1 MKEDDEAETL
11 AERRDVKV
19 PAVSTDD
26 KDAEGKA
33 EPAAGGALPPAKAT
47 FGAGF
52 TGFGSIKPVAGTGW
66 LSAAAGSSKPPSFLL
81 NTGSGAKPTAFGLAA
96 ASGSGSDSKPNP
108 FALSGG
114 ASGATTFGG
123 SASFSPRLSTGIS
136 GDTGDKAKADDADG
150 ASGSEASKPPV
161 FGFSSTAFG
170 KSGNPFAAAAPPAS
184 TAPFVGENSSNK
196 EFNAKTA
203 KVSPKAAWANPT
215 AAAAPAEALMQNK
228 QAANGE
234 EGETVVVETRAKL
247 FLLGKVAAP
256 AVHAPQTLGFQK
268 VESADEG
275 KAKGAAA
282 EGAEGAAT
290 GAEAGAAGV
299 AEVAV
304 EANGEKAAAAED
316 GKSEATAAAA
326 TADASAPASKQEWLD
341 RGIGQVK
348 VLVKKNGDGD
358 EGAQA
363 SCRIVM
369 RRATTHSLMLNVGLK
384 GKHVAVA
391 LQADKMIRFTCMDT
405 VTDDVAGL
413 KGKPAEDGVAEVAD
427 GDGPSEGAS
436 NEAPKAVPR
445 PCSYLLKTKTKQE
458 ATDLLDAIAAN
469 IQSTAGEDA
478 V

>member
-1 MKEDDEAETL
+1 M
-11 AERRDVKV
+11 
-19 PAVSTDD
+19 
-26 KDAEGKA
+26 
-33 EPAAGGALPPAKAT
+33 PPAKAT

-96 ASGSGSDSKPNP
+96 ASGSGSDGKPNP

-150 ASGSEASKPPV
+150 ASGSEASGSAASKPPV

-184 TAPFVGENSSNK
+184 PTNGAVEAENSSNK

-256 AVHAPQTLGFQK
+256 AVHAPRTLGFQK
-268 VESADEG
+268 MESADEG

-290 GAEAGAAGV
+290 GAEAGEAGAAGA
-299 AEVAV
+299 AEAAV

-413 KGKPAEDGVAEVAD
+413 KGKPDEDGVAEVAD
-427 GDGPSEGAS
+427 DDGPSEGAS

-469 IQSTAGEDA
+469 IQSGAGEDA